1 MKHKFRHFKNTAGRL
16 APYISPYRTGF
27 FLSILMVCLTT
38 LTLSISPTVEG
49 LATSLLVKNAQDM
62 LAGLPGACVQFD
74 RLLGFL
80 FILLGL
86 YLLKTLTQSVM
97 AFALTNSIQSAMHDL
112 RDAVERKLA
121 RLPVKYFDTNAFGD
135 VLSRVT
141 NDLDTLSNG
150 LQQTLMQILS
160 GILQI
165 ILAFVMMLT
174 INRLMTAVVFLIVP
188 AAVLITRFV
197 VSRSQRLFRGQCR
210 AESSP

>member
-62 LAGLPGACVQFD
+62 LAGIPGACVQFD

-86 YLLKTLTQSVM
+86 YLLKN
-97 AFALTNSIQSAMHDL
+97 ADP
-112 RDAVERKLA
+112 ERHGLCPDKLHPERHA
-121 RLPVKYFDTNAFGD
+121 RPAGC
-135 VLSRVT
+135 
-141 NDLDTLSNG
+141 
-150 LQQTLMQILS
+150 S
-160 GILQI
+160 GEE
-165 ILAFVMMLT
+165 ACK
-174 INRLMTAVVFLIVP
+174 APGEVF
-188 AAVLITRFV
+188 
-197 VSRSQRLFRGQCR
+197 
-210 AESSP
+210 